1 MLTAII
7 DKPIAFETLV
17 ADMGL
22 DRRTFLQQ
30 AGLALFTW
38 GATEAG
44 ISSLANSNRLAASIK
59 NYQQTLAQSTNRK
72 LALLVGINSY
82 SNQENLAGCITDV
95 ELQRELLIHR
105 FGFKADDII
114 TLSDRQATREDIE
127 TAFIEHLTKQ
137 AKADDVVVFHFSG
150 YGGQIKMPLSVDGEV
165 TQNTASSE
173 AFRLVN
179 SFIPVDG
186 LSSSKKSLSAN
197 SILQETLLILAQSL
211 STTKCTFVLDTSFST
226 TPRSK
231 HGSLKIRSIDRLADK
246 VSPQELAFIEQ
257 LKENLAIKG
266 LKPSKRLLSL
276 PGVVL
281 SAAGNNQ
288 VAAERQWNNLSA
300 GLFTQALTQHLWHL
314 TPSAKMQVA
323 LIRAA
328 ETVQQVM
335 GRQQQPTLN
344 NPDRQEI
351 GYYLATSDAPNA
363 TGIISQVNNNSS
375 VEVKLLGLPA
385 NLWDKYGVNSC
396 FSLVSSPEN
405 NAPLLRVQSK
415 EGIVATTKFLSAGNS
430 VQVGQLVRESIRIL
444 KRDLSLNLALDDD
457 LQRIERV
464 DATSAIANIPAVD
477 SVVVSSEQNA
487 DCLVGKVASTL
498 LTETT
503 TTDSETKNSTFSY
516 GLYTAGGNLIGK
528 TAGLAEEAVK
538 IAIERLQPQFNNLLA
553 AKWLALTDNEFSS
566 GLKASASIITGEKKQ
581 SSSWQKATLAVD
593 RLQPSSKKTP
603 LFSSSTNPEINHEL
617 PLLTKGAGIRVS
629 LNNMEDRPLYA
640 VVMGIDSDCNIYALY
655 TPVQPG
661 KAEAEVQL
669 ENIEIAAGDRLT
681 IPASE
686 SSWKWKVPESIGI
699 NTLYVILAVQPFT
712 KTLKAFATQ
721 KNFKLDQQ
729 QVLNVTNP
737 IAVTNS
743 LMQDLHNASSI
754 ADELLAGESTYAL
767 DVNSWASLNFVYEV
781 INV

>member
-1 MLTAII
+1 MTAII

-44 ISSLANSNRLAASIK
+44 VSSLANSNLLAASIK
-59 NYQQTLAQSTNRK
+59 NYQQTLAQPTNRK
-72 LALLVGINSY
+72 LALLVGINRY
-82 SNQENLAGCITDV
+82 PHQEDLAGCITDV

-105 FGFKADDII
+105 FGFQADDII
-114 TLSDRQATREDIE
+114 TLRDRQATREDIE

-137 AKADDVVVFHFSG
+137 AKPDDVVVFHFSG
-150 YGGQIKMPLSVDGEV
+150 YGGQIKMPLSFDGEV
-165 TQNTASSE
+165 AQTTASSE

-179 SFIPVDG
+179 SFIPADG
-186 LSSSKKSLSAN
+186 LSSSKKSLAN

-231 HGSLKIRSIDRLADK
+231 HGSLKIRSLDRLVEK

-257 LKENLAIKG
+257 LKENLAVKG

-281 SAAGNNQ
+281 SAAGKNQ
-288 VAAERQWNNLSA
+288 VAAERQWNELSA

-328 ETVQQVM
+328 ETVEQVM

-351 GYYLATSDAPNA
+351 GYYLATSNADNA
-363 TGIISQVNNNSS
+363 TGIISQVNKNGN

-385 NLWDKYGVNSC
+385 NLWDKYGVDSC
-396 FSLVSSPEN
+396 FSLVSSPKN
-405 NAPLLRVQSK
+405 NASVLRVQSK
-415 EGIVATTKFLSAGNS
+415 EGIVATTKLLSAADS
-430 VQVGQLVRESIRIL
+430 VKVGQLVRESIRIL

-477 SVVVSSEQNA
+477 SVVVSPENNA
-487 DCLVGKVASTL
+487 DCLLGKVASTPA
-498 LTETT
+498 ETT
-503 TTDSETKNSTFSY
+503 ATDSEPENSTFSY
-516 GLYTAGGNLIGK
+516 GLYTAAGNLIGK

-538 IAIERLQPQFNNLLA
+538 IAVERLQPQFNSLLA

-566 GLKASASIITGEKKQ
+566 GLKVSASIITGEKKQ
-581 SSSWQKATLAVD
+581 SSGWQKATLTVD
-593 RLQPSSKKTP
+593 NLQPLSKKSF
-603 LFSSSTNPEINHEL
+603 LASSSNPEINREL
-617 PLLTKGAGIRVS
+617 PLLAKGAEIRVS
-629 LNNMEDRPLYA
+629 LNNLESRSLYA
-640 VVMGIDSDCNIYALY
+640 VVLGIDSDCNIYALY
-655 TPVQPG
+655 TPVQAAN
-661 KAEAEVQL
+661 AEAEVQL

-681 IPASE
+681 IPTSE
-686 SSWKWKVPESIGI
+686 SSWKWKVPESVGI
-699 NTLYVILAVQPFT
+699 NTLYVILAVKPFT

-721 KNFKLDQQ
+721 QNFKLDQQ

-737 IAVTNS
+737 VAVTKA
-743 LMQDLHNASSI
+743 LMQDLHNASSV
-754 ADELLAGESTYAL
+754 ADKSGESAYAL

-781 INV
+781 INT